1 MEGEIF
7 RRSHQPSIKGKREA
21 TTGVLGTIP
30 DIGAIKKVI
39 SRINFLGVLIF
50 SEDISSLTLSKA
62 PLLNN
67 ADETAN
73 KPIKVIKDG
82 LQNPDKAFSGVR
94 TPVTINIPTH
104 NKPVNSGAIVFL
116 LNKINDRNKTNT
128 VISASKLSLNKEIKF
143 ISNLFNSIYL

>member
-7 RRSHQPSIKGKREA
+7 RRSHQPSIKGKRDA

-50 SEDISSLTLSKA
+50 SEDISSLTLSNA

-82 LQNPDKAFSGVR
+82 LPNPDKAFSGVK

-104 NKPVNSGAIVFL
+104 NKPVNSGAMVFL
-116 LNKINDRNKTNT
+116 INKINDRNKTNT
-128 VISASKLSLNKEIKF
+128 VISASKLLLKKEIKF